1 MLTNLS
7 QNRTFEFSRLFLNNF
22 KLKNIKKHLF
32 ISKVEGDFYFTFK
45 INWPQN
51 QNQTFIPPKLK
62 SHMMIGNNQRD
73 IAKNPKPETR
83 VLFENCKSKQR
94 N

>member
-1 MLTNLS
+1 MS
-7 QNRTFEFSRLFLNNF
+7 VYAFFEQFSA
-22 KLKNIKKHLF
+22 KKHKETPF
-32 ISKVEGDFYFTFK
+32 YFKSGEGDFYFTFK

-51 QNQTFIPPKLK
+51 HTFIPPKLK

-73 IAKNPKPETR
+73 TAKNPKPETR
-83 VLFENCKSKQR
+83 VIFKNYKSKQR